1 MYKNQDAQNKLP
13 RSAKTFM
20 AGMFA
25 GSVATAATYPLD
37 LLRTRFAMQGT
48 KKVH

>member
-1 MYKNQDAQNKLP
+1 
-13 RSAKTFM
+13 M

-48 KKVH
+48 NKVYTLTIVLILID